1 MKLIEKANKEA
12 VRRMLAAE
20 PVLVDVVP
28 AGDIVP
34 DLQDQMI
41 LHAGPPI
48 EWGRMC
54 GPMQGAIAGIT
65 VFEGWA
71 KDLKQAASAA
81 AAGDIP
87 FDANHHHDTVGPM
100 TGMTTASQPVLVV
113 ENQKTGNKSYCT
125 INEGLGKVMRF
136 GGNDAEVLNRLA
148 WIRDTLGPVLGR
160 ALRDM
165 GGIKLKPLIARGL
178 SMGDEMHQRNVACS
192 GLFLRAI
199 AAAITK
205 TNDDNK
211 ETSEALAFISAND
224 QFHLNIAMA
233 MGKAIM
239 DPVRDIE
246 GSSIVTTMSRNG
258 TDFGIRVSGTGDEW
272 FTAPVEMP
280 EGLYFA
286 GYTEA
291 DANPDMGD
299 STIIE
304 TIGLGGFA
312 MGASPAVAG
321 FVGAGAASEAAKFTR
336 SMGEICAAENPE
348 WTIPA
353 LDYLGVP
360 TGIDIRLVVD
370 SGITPTINTGIAHRK
385 PGIGQVGAGVVRAP
399 MACFEKA
406 LQRLAEKLG
415 IR

>member
-1 MKLIEKANKEA
+1 
-12 VRRMLAAE
+12 MLAAE
-20 PVLVDVVP
+20 PLLVDVVP

-34 DLQDQMI
+34 DLHDQMI

-48 EWGRMC
+48 EWCRMC
-54 GPMQGAIAGIT
+54 GPMQGAIAGIA

-71 KDLKQAASAA
+71 KDLKQAATAA
-81 AAGDIP
+81 AAGHFS
-87 FDANHHHDTVGPM
+87 FDANHHHDAVGPM

-113 ENQKTGNKSYCT
+113 ENQKTGNQSYCT

-148 WIRDTLGPVLGR
+148 WIRDTLGPALGS
-160 ALRDM
+160 ALRDL
-165 GGIKLKPLIARGL
+165 GGIQLKPLIARGL

-192 GLFLRAI
+192 GLFLRAV

-205 TNDDNK
+205 TNSDTRK
-211 ETSEALAFISAND
+211 ISEVLDFISAND

-239 DPVRDIE
+239 DPVSHIE
-246 GSSIVTTMSRNG
+246 GSSIVTAMSRNG
-258 TDFGIRVSGTGDEW
+258 TDFGIRVSGTGNEW

-286 GYTEA
+286 GYSEV

-321 FVGAGAASEAAKFTR
+321 FVGAGAASEAAQYTR
-336 SMGEICAAENPE
+336 SMGEICASENPE

-370 SGITPTINTGIAHRK
+370 SGITPTINTGIAHRQ

-415 IR
+415 IG

>member
-1 MKLIEKANKEA
+1 
-12 VRRMLAAE
+12 MLAAE
-20 PVLVDVVP
+20 PILVDVVP

-34 DLQDQMI
+34 DLHDQMI

-48 EWGRMC
+48 EWCRMC
-54 GPMQGAIAGIT
+54 GPMQGAIAGIA

-71 KDLKQAASAA
+71 KDLKQAATAA
-81 AAGDIP
+81 AAGHFS
-87 FDANHHHDTVGPM
+87 FDANHHHDAVGPM

-113 ENQKTGNKSYCT
+113 ENQKTGNQSYCT

-148 WIRDTLGPVLGR
+148 WIRDTLGPALGS
-160 ALRDM
+160 ALRDL
-165 GGIKLKPLIARGL
+165 GGIQLKPLIARGL

-192 GLFLRAI
+192 GLFLRAV

-205 TNDDNK
+205 TNSDTRK
-211 ETSEALAFISAND
+211 ISEVLDFISAND

-239 DPVRDIE
+239 DPVSHIE
-246 GSSIVTTMSRNG
+246 GSSIVTAMSRNG
-258 TDFGIRVSGTGDEW
+258 TDFGIRVSGTGNEW

-286 GYTEA
+286 GYSEV

-321 FVGAGAASEAAKFTR
+321 FVGAGAASEAAQYTR
-336 SMGEICAAENPE
+336 SMGEICASENPE

-370 SGITPTINTGIAHRK
+370 SGITPTINTGIAHRQ

-415 IR
+415 IG